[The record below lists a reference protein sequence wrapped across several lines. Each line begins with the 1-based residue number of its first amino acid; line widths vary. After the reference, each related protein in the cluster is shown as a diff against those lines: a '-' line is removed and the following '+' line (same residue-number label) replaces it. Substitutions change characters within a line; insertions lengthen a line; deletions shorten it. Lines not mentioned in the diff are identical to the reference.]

1 MTMTNDEIVC
11 SFNNAAKP
19 AAQVRIL
26 ADLNGCPEEKIRK
39 ILVSGGVDPRRL
51 PRARGAQPSEKTGSG
66 GGILQQVEKEMQRL
80 ELRKAQIDELIEKLQ
95 LERQQIDPKLQ
106 ALNQAKR
113 ALQEAYG
120 K

>member
-1 MTMTNDEIVC
+1 
-11 SFNNAAKP
+11 
-19 AAQVRIL
+19 
-26 ADLNGCPEEKIRK
+26 
-39 ILVSGGVDPRRL
+39 
-51 PRARGAQPSEKTGSG
+51 
-66 GGILQQVEKEMQRL
+66 MQRL

>member
-39 ILVSGGVDPRRL
+39 ILVSGG
-51 PRARGAQPSEKTGSG
+51 
-66 GGILQQVEKEMQRL
+66 
-80 ELRKAQIDELIEKLQ
+80 
-95 LERQQIDPKLQ
+95 
-106 ALNQAKR
+106 
-113 ALQEAYG
+113 
-120 K
+120 